1 MTSVM
6 ERRTFMALVSG
17 GLLAAPLVAEA
28 QQAGKVYKIGILTA
42 DSSGIKSFLQA
53 SFLQGL
59 HDLGYVEG
67 RSFVMEYRFA
77 ELRQDRLPE
86 LAAGLV
92 RAGVDVI
99 VTGGTPAT
107 MAAKQATQTIPIV
120 FAVAGQVVEKGIVR
134 SLGRPGGNVTGLTFQ
149 AGHGKVLQL
158 LKEAV
163 PTITRVVFL
172 HDPTT
177 YPGDVLG
184 NTLKSMHSGAQ
195 ALNVVL

>member
-1 MTSVM
+1 M
-6 ERRTFMALVSG
+6 ERRRFIEVIAG
-17 GLLAAPLVAEA
+17 GIAVAPLAAEA
-28 QQAGKVYKIGILTA
+28 QAPAKKVWRIGFLSAG
-42 DSSGIKSFLQA
+42 SSPANLAVKGPFR
-53 SFLQGL
+53 QGL

-67 RSFVMEYRFA
+67 RDFVIEYRFA
-77 ELRQDRLPE
+77 EGHPDRLPE
-86 LAAGLV
+86 LAADLV
-92 RAGVDVI
+92 QAHVDVI

-120 FAVAGQVVEKGIVR
+120 FSVAGQVVEKGIVR

-177 YPGDVLG
+177 YPGDVLE

-195 ALNVVL
+195 ALN